1 MNVSRQKKK
10 IGSLILVNPIGIQ
23 QRVNC
28 GVGCI
33 GDVSKRMVG
42 VGDTLETLAVSKIE
56 GTRVRLTTNYRI
68 LYISW
73 KGKDYQKKGLALEV
87 SIS

>member
-56 GTRVRLTTNYRI
+56 GTRVRLTTQTIEFFIFPEKERTT
-68 LYISW
+68 
-73 KGKDYQKKGLALEV
+73 KGLALEV
-87 SIS
+87 STS